1 MNNACLRCR
10 APAKIN
16 LFLHILK
23 RNSHGYHQL
32 HTAFQ
37 RINWFDE
44 LEFELREDTQIQFE
58 GPLFAGKNLV
68 IEAALALQKL
78 VPEKKAQ
85 GVCIRL
91 HKSIANGAGL
101 GGGSSDAATTLIALN
116 TLWNLNVSTIELQT
130 IGLKL
135 GADVPF
141 FLQTQS
147 AIAGGVGEI
156 LLPIQLP
163 SVLLLVVVPPVHVS
177 TGIIFQHKDLPRN
190 RPTPENYPACPD
202 QDYVDLFPKNCG
214 YSNDCEKLVRNLY
227 PEIDFL
233 FDQLTEFKTPRLS
246 GTGGSVFILF
256 DSLDEQQNVQQQ
268 LSSRSWTQA
277 GSGFHLHWGKTL
289 ANHANMK
296 NN

>member
-1 MNNACLRCR
+1 MTNACLRCR

-16 LFLHILK
+16 FFLHILN
-23 RNSHGYHQL
+23 RNSNGYHQL

-37 RINWFDE
+37 CIDWFDE
-44 LEFELREDTQIQFE
+44 LEFRLRQDSQIQFE

-68 IEAALALQKL
+68 IEAALALQEL

-116 TLWNLNVSTIELQT
+116 TLWNLNVSTIELNT

-141 FLQTQS
+141 FLQTQP
-147 AIAGGVGEI
+147 AIAGGIGEI
-156 LLPIQLP
+156 LSPIQLP
-163 SVLLLVVVPPVHVS
+163 SIPLLVVVPPVHVS
-177 TGIIFQHKDLPRN
+177 TEIIFQHKDLPRK
-190 RPTPENYPACPD
+190 RSIPENYPACLD
-202 QDYVDLFPKNCG
+202 QDYADLFPKNSG

-227 PEIDFL
+227 SEIDFL
-233 FDQLTEFKTPRLS
+233 FHQLTEFKTPRLS

-256 DSLDEQQNVQQQ
+256 DSLAEQQDAKQQ
-268 LSSRSWTQA
+268 LSSQSWTHA

-289 ANHANMK
+289 ISNTNTEI
-296 NN
+296 N